1 MRPGPQRFTGLFLG
15 LIHTTI
21 GTFAFTRGLST
32 WQVASRNEEGI
43 LNAEI
48 RKSEASANPPV
59 NADSSAPIIRIRDLV
74 FRRGKKTIL
83 NGINLDIARGGIVA
97 FMGPSGAGKTTLLQ
111 LIAGQ
116 LRPDEGSVEVNG
128 RQVSTMSD
136 RDLYRFRRHIGVLL
150 QNGALFTD
158 LTVFE
163 NIATPVR
170 EHTDLPEPLIRRL
183 IMTKLNAVGLGGTE
197 ELMPHELSGGMARRV
212 ALARAVV
219 LDPLIMLYDE
229 PLTGLDP
236 IAVSTVRTL
245 MRETNDA
252 LGLTSLIVTHN
263 VAQMNKLAD
272 YCYII
277 AAARIAGEGPP
288 GELATSA
295 DPGIDQFI
303 NGKVDGPIPFHY
315 EPAGK
320 AWSLLS

>member
-1 MRPGPQRFTGLFLG
+1 
-15 LIHTTI
+15 
-21 GTFAFTRGLST
+21 
-32 WQVASRNEEGI
+32 
-43 LNAEI
+43 
-48 RKSEASANPPV
+48 
-59 NADSSAPIIRIRDLV
+59 
-74 FRRGKKTIL
+74 
-83 NGINLDIARGGIVA
+83 
-97 FMGPSGAGKTTLLQ
+97 
-111 LIAGQ
+111 
-116 LRPDEGSVEVNG
+116 
-128 RQVSTMSD
+128 
-136 RDLYRFRRHIGVLL
+136 
-150 QNGALFTD
+150 LFTD

-183 IMTKLNAVGLGGTE
+183 VMTKLNAVGLGGTE

-236 IAVSTVRTL
+236 IAVSTIRTL

-263 VAQMNKLAD
+263 VIQMSKVAD

-277 AAARIAGEGPP
+277 ASACIAGEGPP
-288 GELATSA
+288 DELATSP
-295 DPGIDQFI
+295 DPGVDQFI

-315 EPAGK
+315 EPADM

>member
-1 MRPGPQRFTGLFLG
+1 M
-15 LIHTTI
+15 
-21 GTFAFTRGLST
+21 
-32 WQVASRNEEGI
+32 
-43 LNAEI
+43 
-48 RKSEASANPPV
+48 
-59 NADSSAPIIRIRDLV
+59 ADAPIIRVRDLV

-83 NGINLDIARGGIVA
+83 DGINLEIARGDIVA

-116 LRPDEGSVEVNG
+116 LRPHEGSIEVNG
-128 RQVSTMSD
+128 RQISAMSH
-136 RDLYRFRRHIGVLL
+136 RELYRFRRHVGVLL

-183 IMTKLNAVGLGGTE
+183 VMTKLNAVGLGGTE
-197 ELMPHELSGGMARRV
+197 DLMPHELSGGMARRV

-263 VAQMNKLAD
+263 VSQMSKLAD

-288 GELATSA
+288 DELAHSP

-303 NGKVDGPIPFHY
+303 NGRVEGPIPFHY
-315 EPAGK
+315 VPADTS
-320 AWSLLS
+320 WSLLN